1 MGKKPKG
8 RSRKKKKFPVM
19 AAVMAVAAAAAVTAA
34 GIGTWYYIYRGKQ
47 YETVFFPST
56 KINGID
62 ASDKTVEQMEKL
74 ISETAD
80 EYVLTIRKLDGGTE
94 QITGKEIGMHS
105 VFDGKLEEY
114 LADQEPMEWWIQKDK
129 EKDYETEAVIAFDE
143 EKLEQRIFSLQMLN
157 QENTQRPKDAYL
169 SEYLPGQGYVVI
181 PDEPG
186 TALDR
191 EKTAEKI
198 RTAVKTLKT
207 ELELSELDVYE
218 KAAVTSE
225 DKALNEL
232 ADRLNRF
239 VNMTVTYVFGESQE
253 VLDGEVISQWLR
265 LGEGGEVSVDQE
277 AVTAYVKGLADKYN
291 TASKKKILK
300 TSYGAAVE
308 IGRGTYGW
316 RIDQAAETEQ
326 LYQILLSGES
336 QVREPA
342 YRQKAA
348 SHGEND
354 YGDTYVEI
362 NLTAQHLFFYKNG
375 QLIVESDFVSGNSAR
390 GYDTPSG
397 VYPLTYKQRNATLRG
412 ADYATPVSYWMPF
425 NGNIGMHDATWR
437 GAFGGSIY
445 KTNGSHGCINLPRDA
460 ARTIFENI
468 EKGMPVLC
476 YHLGGTESGGTSP
489 GGEAAGMAQPADT
502 GNTQAGAETGS
513 VPETEAAVN
522 VGAGESADEPETSQ
536 NGMEEE
542 TERYKM
548 PWEYG
553 PGMTEAETAAENRES
568 QPGASSETAASG
580 DGEQSQ
586 PGPQPD
592 ASALESQEA
601 GPGMPGAG
609 NEETREVGPG
619 MPEAGNEETR
629 EVGPGMQND

>member
-19 AAVMAVAAAAAVTAA
+19 AAVMAGAAAAAALAA
-34 GIGTWYYIYRGKQ
+34 GIGAGYYIYRGKQ

-80 EYVLTIRKLDGGTE
+80 GYVLTIRKQDGGTE

-114 LADQEPMEWWIQKDK
+114 LADQEPMEWWIQKGR
-129 EKDYETEAVIAFDE
+129 EKNYETEAVIAFDE
-143 EKLEQRIFSLQMLN
+143 DKLEQRIFSLQTLN
-157 QENTQRPKDAYL
+157 QENAQMPKDAYL

-186 TALDR
+186 TALDT
-191 EKTAEKI
+191 EKTAEEI

-207 ELELSELDVYE
+207 ELNLSELDVYE

-239 VNMTVTYVFGESQE
+239 VNMTVTYTFGENQE

-277 AVTAYVKGLADKYN
+277 AVTAYVKGLADNYN
-291 TASKKKILK
+291 TASKKKVLK
-300 TSYGAAVE
+300 TSYGATVE
-308 IGRGTYGW
+308 IGKGTYGW

-336 QVREPA
+336 QVREPV

-390 GYDTPSG
+390 GYDTPFG
-397 VYPLTYKQRNATLRG
+397 AYPLTYKQRNATLRG

-445 KTNGSHGCINLPRDA
+445 KTNGSHGCINLPKDA
-460 ARTIFENI
+460 ARTIYENI

-476 YHLGGTESGGTSP
+476 YHLGGTESGGASL
-489 GGEAAGMAQPADT
+489 GGAAAAGTAQPADI
-502 GNTQAGAETGS
+502 GSAQAGAETES
-513 VPETEAAVN
+513 VPETEIGTETEAAVN
-522 VGAGESADEPETSQ
+522 AGAGEGANEPESSHS
-536 NGMEEE
+536 GMEE
-542 TERYKM
+542 TERYRL

-553 PGMTEAETAAENRES
+553 PGMTEAETPAENMES
-568 QPGASSETAASG
+568 QPETSSEAASG
-580 DGEQSQ
+580 DGGQSQ

-592 ASALESQEA
+592 TSAGESQEV

-609 NEETREVGPG
+609 NEETQ
-619 MPEAGNEETR
+619 
-629 EVGPGMQND
+629 EVGPGMQNN